1 MPKGEIQMIINESDK
16 DDIHQAIML
25 LMKVYKNVVASSMEE
40 EREKNFL
47 SNLRRENARKDS
59 VAIFSEQEINSMP
72 RNYKNIFK
80 TGKVKAHIRRRENGL
95 YEVRCMIERKAI
107 SGSGMTLDRAKE
119 NFIKALRN
127 AREEQRTQKVVRIS
141 TFNDFAEL
149 WLETVKRPMVKPIT
163 FNRYQAVYRAHIKKY
178 FKGMKIANITAM
190 QIQPLFNKL
199 YAEGKSRTALN
210 VKIILQQVFAAA
222 VAERLAKYNPMDA
235 VKTLKHH
242 NKRSSALTYEE
253 EAAFLRALEGKPE
266 KITFAVML
274 FGGMRR
280 GELKNVRIAGDFLI
294 IKNGKRRITEQD
306 SERKVPITPMLRPFL
321 EGVTEEQFITAVSY
335 KEDWLDRH
343 FKKLCPAHHLHELR
357 HTFITR
363 CQECGVP
370 REVVSVWAGHSADS
384 TMTSL
389 VYTHF
394 SDSFLFRGGQ
404 KVDYYISL
412 GF

>member
-1 MPKGEIQMIINESDK
+1 
-16 DDIHQAIML
+16 
-25 LMKVYKNVVASSMEE
+25 
-40 EREKNFL
+40 
-47 SNLRRENARKDS
+47 
-59 VAIFSEQEINSMP
+59 
-72 RNYKNIFK
+72 
-80 TGKVKAHIRRRENGL
+80 
-95 YEVRCMIERKAI
+95 
-107 SGSGMTLDRAKE
+107 
-119 NFIKALRN
+119 
-127 AREEQRTQKVVRIS
+127 
-141 TFNDFAEL
+141 
-149 WLETVKRPMVKPIT
+149 
-163 FNRYQAVYRAHIKKY
+163 
-178 FKGMKIANITAM
+178 
-190 QIQPLFNKL
+190 
-199 YAEGKSRTALN
+199 
-210 VKIILQQVFAAA
+210 
-222 VAERLAKYNPMDA
+222 
-235 VKTLKHH
+235 
-242 NKRSSALTYEE
+242 
-253 EAAFLRALEGKPE
+253 
-266 KITFAVML
+266 
-274 FGGMRR
+274 MRR

-394 SDSFLFRGGQ
+394 SDSFLFREGQ